1 MTANLSAIFY
11 LVSGILFILALH
23 GALFYVLWNQR
34 ITLPPV
40 KLSKINVNFVT
51 KPKMEEVQKV
61 DAPLLPSKPRLKP
74 KPKPKPKPK
83 LKPKPKPK
91 LKLKPNIEL
100 VRKSQPQ
107 ESVAEKVVEEV
118 ETPVPETAPVSAP
131 SAPVTLL
138 TELSVTC
145 PELSPPS
152 YPALSRRFGEEGKLV
167 LRVELD
173 KKGRVSTASVK
184 VSSTYKR
191 LDEAALAVVKTWRC
205 NPALRNG
212 KPVRA
217 IALQPFNFV
226 LQGN

>member
-1 MTANLSAIFY
+1 MLAKHNR
-11 LVSGILFILALH
+11 VSLPGILFVLALH

-34 ITLPPV
+34 INITPV
-40 KLSKINVNFVT
+40 KLSKINVSFVT
-51 KPKMEEVQKV
+51 KQKMEEVHKV
-61 DAPLLPSKPRLKP
+61 DTPLLP
-74 KPKPKPKPK
+74 PKPK

-91 LKLKPNIEL
+91 LKPKLKPKPKPKLTPKPDIKL
-100 VRKSQPQ
+100 VRKSEPQ
-107 ESVAEKVVEEV
+107 ESVAEEVVEEV
-118 ETPVPETAPVSAP
+118 EASVPETAPVPAP

-145 PELSPPS
+145 PTLSPPS
-152 YPALSRRFGEEGKLV
+152 YPALSRRLGEEGKLV

-173 KKGRVSTASVK
+173 KKGRVSEASVAE
-184 VSSTYKR
+184 SSTYKR
-191 LDEAALAVVKTWRC
+191 LDDAALAVVKTWRC

>member
-1 MTANLSAIFY
+1 MVVKYNRISFP
-11 LVSGILFILALH
+11 GILFILALH